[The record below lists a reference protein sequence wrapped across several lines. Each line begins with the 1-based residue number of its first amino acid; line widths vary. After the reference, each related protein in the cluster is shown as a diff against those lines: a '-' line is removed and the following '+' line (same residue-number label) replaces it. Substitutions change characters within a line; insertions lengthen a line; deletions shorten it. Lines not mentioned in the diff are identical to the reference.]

1 MNKQITLLDG
11 AVGTSLWEK
20 TDNKVPVWR
29 YNIENPDIVRE
40 LLNEYVEAGSEIIL
54 ANTFSA
60 NRPSMHGTDYNVEQI
75 VTRAMEIAHETI
87 AGRAKTALAIGPLT
101 GLLKPFGDISPE
113 DAADYFDEQI
123 SAGAKGKPDVIFL
136 QTFID
141 LEMMKI
147 AARAARKHD
156 IPLFCTMSFTKSSP
170 KKGPRTMMGNS
181 VEDIING
188 LEPFH
193 VDGIGMNCSM
203 GPETA
208 LPVIEEFSRHTD
220 IPLIFKPNAGKPTL
234 EGGSQFD
241 YNVFA
246 GEVSKAASI
255 PGVKYIGGCCGSNAR
270 YIKALKA
277 KLESEA

>member
-1 MNKQITLLDG
+1 MNEKLTLLDG

-20 TDNKVPVWR
+20 TANKVPVWR
-29 YNIENPDIVRE
+29 YNFEDPDIVRE
-40 LLNEYVEAGSEIIL
+40 LLSEYAEAGSEIIL

-60 NRPSMHGTDYNVEQI
+60 NRPSMKGTGYTVEQI

-87 AGRAKTALAIGPLT
+87 DGKASIALAIGPLT
-101 GLLKPFGDISPE
+101 GLLKPFGDITAE
-113 DAADYFDEQI
+113 DAFDYFDEQI
-123 SAGAKGKPDVIFL
+123 TAGVKGNPDVIFL

-156 IPLFCTMSFTKSSP
+156 VPLFCTMSFAKSSP

-181 VEDIING
+181 VEDIVKG

-208 LPVIEEFSRHTD
+208 LPVIEEFSRQTD

-241 YNVFA
+241 YSVFA
-246 GEVSKAASI
+246 GEVSKAASV
-255 PGVKYIGGCCGSNAR
+255 PGVKYIGGCCGSNAK
-270 YIKALKA
+270 YIKALKK
-277 KLESEA
+277 KLAE